1 MRIDELAKEIAS
13 AKTESQKT
21 GIVKKHVTKDYCP
34 IGMKYAVLRDMQE
47 KSVVEDNNGTK
58 YLEMTLHRINY
69 TLAIVILYT
78 DLELLLKEDGTVDA
92 FGSYDV
98 LMSTQI
104 MGYLLNLIG
113 EVEYAELEC
122 INKSLMDTF
131 DMKNNSFK
139 SFMADIMQNMGV
151 IIGTLANDGFG
162 KFEEIVKDE
171 SKMKKFRKE
180 LDSFLNKYTDN
191 GKVVKPK
198 K

>member
-1 MRIDELAKEIAS
+1 
-13 AKTESQKT
+13 
-21 GIVKKHVTKDYCP
+21 
-34 IGMKYAVLRDMQE
+34 
-47 KSVVEDNNGTK
+47 
-58 YLEMTLHRINY
+58 
-69 TLAIVILYT
+69 
-78 DLELLLKEDGTVDA
+78 
-92 FGSYDV
+92 
-98 LMSTQI
+98 
-104 MGYLLNLIG
+104 
-113 EVEYAELEC
+113 
-122 INKSLMDTF
+122 MDTF

-191 GKVVKPK
+191 GKVVKSK